1 MSTAVSPTTITL
13 KAFGYSRDQENSMRS
28 RDTINAPE
36 ALVLTMVLVSAA
48 DGGITDRE
56 IGIMSGLVQTL
67 PAFQD
72 FTTEELADVTERAAD
87 LLNDDDGL
95 AHAARLMRAALT
107 PKLRET
113 AYALACEVVAGG
125 EGSRRQSMDM
135 LDFVRGELGLDQLI
149 TAGIERGVR
158 ARYQRVDP
166 ND

>member
-1 MSTAVSPTTITL
+1 
-13 KAFGYSRDQENSMRS
+13 MRS
-28 RDTINAPE
+28 SDAINAPE

-72 FTTEELADVTERAAD
+72 FTSEELADVTERAAE

-95 AHAARLMRAALT
+95 ARAAKLMQAALT

-125 EGSRRQSMDM
+125 EGSRRQSMEM
-135 LDFVRGELGLDQLI
+135 LDYVRAELGLDKLI

-158 ARYQRVDP
+158 ARYQRVEP
-166 ND
+166 NE

>member
-1 MSTAVSPTTITL
+1 
-13 KAFGYSRDQENSMRS
+13 MRS
-28 RDTINAPE
+28 SDAINAPE

-72 FTTEELADVTERAAD
+72 FTTESLADATERAAE

-95 AHAARLMRAALT
+95 AHAGRLLRAALN

-125 EGSRRQSMDM
+125 EGSRRQSIEM

-166 ND
+166 NE

>member
-1 MSTAVSPTTITL
+1 
-13 KAFGYSRDQENSMRS
+13 MRS
-28 RDTINAPE
+28 SDAINAPE

-72 FTTEELADVTERAAD
+72 FTREELADVTERAAE

-95 AHAARLMRAALT
+95 AHGARLMRAALT

-125 EGSRRQSMDM
+125 EGTRRQSMDM
-135 LDFVRGELGLDQLI
+135 LDFVRAELGLDQLVS
-149 TAGIERGVR
+149 AAIERGVR

-166 ND
+166 AD